1 MQGQY
6 DPEYKAIVDAISAII
21 FLSTPH
27 RGTNLAET
35 LNRILQASIISS
47 PRQFISELTK
57 NSFTLQ
63 RLNEQFRHIAPKHD
77 IVSFYETQM
86 TPIGFNKNKIV
97 CYIETVMFI
106 NCFIL
111 IRGR

>member
-1 MQGQY
+1 MQGQF
-6 DPEYKAIVDAISAII
+6 DPEYKAIVDCISGII

-47 PRQFISELTK
+47 SKQFIAELTK
-57 NSFTLQ
+57 NSSTLQ
-63 RLNEQFRHIAPKHD
+63 KLNEQFRHVAPNLD

-86 TPIGFNKNKIV
+86 TPIGTNRNKIV
-97 CYIETVMFI
+97 SEVTAAGWIQAC
-106 NCFIL
+106 
-111 IRGR
+111 